1 MKKICGLLLV
11 VCVLF
16 SCSDS
21 DEVVV
26 SQKSERSNVEQLKK
40 LATSLGWNV
49 SSDVVEDVGVEPLS
63 DEEKEAFAN
72 SLDRFNIYPNLK
84 QEREIVIV
92 PLRESY
98 TWAFIN
104 SAMSTK
110 AKESKS
116 IFGTAKWNNT
126 TDPKYHILVE
136 AKYDIEEGCITYAF
150 AGTGTVYF
158 DDSSLSIYRYVTF
171 GDHSSWSCTSITTRI
186 YVNFYVQ
193 KLSFP
198 DYESAK
204 RNPHLWP
211 TNVISEHREKLLI
224 EGSFDITNNTSYF
237 TVTSQG
243 EGRWEITTRVD

>member
-1 MKKICGLLLV
+1 
-11 VCVLF
+11 
-16 SCSDS
+16 
-21 DEVVV
+21 
-26 SQKSERSNVEQLKK
+26 
-40 LATSLGWNV
+40 
-49 SSDVVEDVGVEPLS
+49 
-63 DEEKEAFAN
+63 
-72 SLDRFNIYPNLK
+72 
-84 QEREIVIV
+84 
-92 PLRESY
+92 
-98 TWAFIN
+98 
-104 SAMSTK
+104 MSTK

-136 AKYDIEEGCITYAF
+136 AKYDIEDGCITYAF

-171 GDHSSWSCTSITTRI
+171 GDHSSWNCTSITTRI

-211 TNVISEHREKLLI
+211 TNVISGHREKLLI
-224 EGSFDITNNTSYF
+224 EGSFDITNNTSNF

-243 EGRWEITTRVD
+243 EGRWEFTTKAD